1 MASEE
6 TAAHGEEAGHGGEA
20 IEGHAPGE
28 EHSPLEQ
35 FEIHPLVTDG
45 PNFTLL
51 GFDLS
56 FTNSSLWMVI
66 TVLCV
71 YTLVMMGSRHGSM
84 VPGRLQSLVEMIYD
98 FIADMIE
105 SNAGREGRKY
115 FPFFFTMF
123 TFILV
128 GNMLGMIP
136 GSFTFTSHIIVT
148 FTMAIFVVVSV
159 TIIAFA
165 KHGLHFFS
173 FFVPKGVPGP
183 VLPLLVPIEVLSYL
197 IRPISLSVRLF
208 VNMMAGHIM
217 LKTFAGFIVALSGFF
232 VLPALAPLALT
243 VALSGLELAIAFLQ
257 AYVFTVLSCIYLQEA
272 LHLH

>member
-6 TAAHGEEAGHGGEA
+6 TAAHGEEAGHGDDHGG
-20 IEGHAPGE
+20 GHE

-35 FEIHPLVTDG
+35 FEIHPLITDE
-45 PNFTLL
+45 PNFTLF

-66 TVLCV
+66 TIICV
-71 YTLVMMGSRHGSM
+71 YSLVMLGSRHGSM
-84 VPGRLQSLVEMIYD
+84 VPGRLQSLVEMVYD

-115 FPFFFTMF
+115 FPFFFTLF
-123 TFILV
+123 TFILT

-148 FTMAIFVVVSV
+148 FTMAMFVVVSV
-159 TIIAFA
+159 TVIALR

-217 LKTFAGFIVALSGFF
+217 LKTFAGFIIALSGYF
-232 VLPALAPLALT
+232 LIPALAPLALT